1 MVVKA
6 LWGSANRVLTPNAA
20 HATLKLPP
28 DCPTPMDSA
37 TPTSLRSLLTRI
49 VCTLAGLLLLYV
61 LSIGPANYLCLHD
74 RRTKPVLLKIY
85 APLDWAVK
93 DKPKITDLLNAYA
106 QWWADLRRKVDD
118 DEPRGPYAPP

>member
-1 MVVKA
+1 
-6 LWGSANRVLTPNAA
+6 
-20 HATLKLPP
+20 
-28 DCPTPMDSA
+28 MDSEK
-37 TPTSLRSLLTRI
+37 PRSLGSIATRI
-49 VCTLAGLLLLYV
+49 VCTLVGLLLYV